1 MPEAQDIQVLI
12 AGAGLGGL
20 ALAQSLRRAGIVVR
34 VFERDSSPWDR
45 PQGYRLH
52 LDADAIGAIYEVL
65 PPSLHA
71 VFEATAQRTEPYT
84 TILDTDL
91 SVIKRLPT
99 HDDVGDVWPARL
111 GAAEHCNVDRATLR
125 QILLAGLDDAVE
137 YDRKLVAY
145 ESRMDGVVAYFEDG
159 GTAEGSVLVGADG
172 IHSIVRAQR
181 APNCETA
188 DAGIL
193 AIYGR
198 IPIDQAE
205 TLAPPEA
212 LGDIF
217 TIASDNRKVF
227 LGLGSVRFPT
237 PPDRPGEQF
246 AATTIKPQDDYLVCI
261 VGGRGEFLPRDHQ
274 TMKAATPAD
283 LQAVAAEMLAAWPA
297 KASELVLRG
306 DPASFF
312 MVDMYTSVPCSLDA
326 PTNVTLLGDAI
337 HAMTPTLGRGANLAM
352 RDGALLARAL
362 KAVAAGEMKLAAAL
376 TDYERDLVK
385 YGFDVVREAAR
396 IGEQRMAQNPL
407 PR

>member
-52 LDADAIGAIYEVL
+52 LDADAIGALDEVL
-65 PPSLHA
+65 PPQLHA

-91 SVIKRLPT
+91 SVIKRLPM
-99 HDDVGDVWPARL
+99 HDDVGDVWPARR

-125 QILLAGLDDAVE
+125 QIPLAGLDDAVE
-137 YDRKLVAY
+137 YDRKLVAH
-145 ESRMDGVVAYFEDG
+145 ESRADGVVAHFEDG
-159 GTAEGSVLVGADG
+159 STAAGSVLVGADG
-172 IHSIVRAQR
+172 IRSIVRALR

-205 TLAPPEA
+205 TLVPPET

-227 LGLGSVRFPT
+227 LGLGSVRFPM
-237 PPDRPGEQF
+237 PPIAPANSSPPRRSSRWTITWSVSSAVDASSCRGTIRRSRPRRPQTCRRRRPRCWLPGPRGLPSWSY
-246 AATTIKPQDDYLVCI
+246 AATRRRSSWSAC
-261 VGGRGEFLPRDHQ
+261 
-274 TMKAATPAD
+274 TPAF
-283 LQAVAAEMLAAWPA
+283 PA
-297 KASELVLRG
+297 
-306 DPASFF
+306 
-312 MVDMYTSVPCSLDA
+312 CS
-326 PTNVTLLGDAI
+326 
-337 HAMTPTLGRGANLAM
+337 TPR
-352 RDGALLARAL
+352 
-362 KAVAAGEMKLAAAL
+362 
-376 TDYERDLVK
+376 
-385 YGFDVVREAAR
+385 
-396 IGEQRMAQNPL
+396 RM
-407 PR
+407 